1 MIAVLPARK
10 ASSSRHLGTNHRD
23 VLNEATPGVSRVYD
37 TSQKDGGYERG
48 RLGIYLVSEG
58 LGAIRSQGS

>member
-10 ASSSRHLGTNHRD
+10 ASSSRHPGTNYRGA
-23 VLNEATPGVSRVYD
+23 LNEATLGVSRVYD

-48 RLGIYLVSEG
+48 RLGICLVNEG
-58 LGAIRSQGS
+58 LGTIRSQGS